1 MANQQLVDYVKG
13 QFQAGVKEDDIKKVL
28 KDAGWPD
35 GEVLE
40 GISAAKGPVVSSPV
54 AQAVSP
60 VATQV
65 TQFAGQVGSGIS
77 ASPKINA
84 FGGSISSSAVAATP
98 AQKPEEKKDTM
109 KFDFMSNP
117 IASKGS
123 GETSTFKAQE
133 AKPEVFSAAGS
144 TVAVATAPSGKKS
157 LLPWIL
163 FIVAIIALG
172 VTAPLLYMNGLSAK
186 ESVVSLGAQLSAAQS
201 QLAAVQGSGTDAAN
215 QLSAL
220 NSEKQD
226 LLDEL
231 ALFAT
236 PALVPVTST
245 ATSTSG
251 TSTQPVMQ
259 MPASIAFRVKG
270 TVTQDSKGVYYITT
284 ARNIV
289 LTIKNSKDANLDT
302 ALKPMAGQN
311 VSAAFSGV
319 HAPFSK
325 DLTVESV
332 NGTTVK

>member
-13 QFQAGVKEDDIKKVL
+13 QLQAGVKEDDIKKVL

-54 AQAVSP
+54 AQAASP
-60 VATQV
+60 AMTQS

-84 FGGSISSSAVAATP
+84 FGGSISSAVSATP

-144 TVAVATAPSGKKS
+144 PADVAATPSGKKS

-186 ESVVSLGAQLSAAQS
+186 ESVVSLEAQLSAMQS

-220 NSEKQD
+220 NLEKQD

-259 MPASIAFRVKG
+259 MPASVAFRIKG
-270 TVTQDSKGVYYITT
+270 TVTQDAKGVYYITT

-289 LTIKNSKDANLDT
+289 LTIKNSKDTNLDT
-302 ALKPMAGQN
+302 VLKPMAGQN